1 MTATEYGSLLHTVMQ
16 HLDFYGDLSD
26 KGILHQLENMADR
39 EIIAKEHINK
49 IYRKNIR
56 DFLFNSLSSNTKP
69 VIERL
74 RRAKSVQREL
84 AFSRMIDA
92 KKLLYTQANDND
104 TIFVQGIID
113 LLIEEDDGFVLLDYK
128 TDNNPE
134 DIVREKYAVQIKLY
148 AQAAAKILHKP
159 IKEKYLYLFH
169 SGKAVQMP

>member
-1 MTATEYGSLLHTVMQ
+1 M
-16 HLDFYGDLSD
+16 
-26 KGILHQLENMADR
+26 
-39 EIIAKEHINK
+39 IIAAEEDAVAENTLPYRIKPYLVQWPKTQCSIYTSILNK

-104 TIFVQGIID
+104 SIFVQGIID

-128 TDNNPE
+128 TDNNPD

-148 AQAAAKILHKP
+148 AQAAAEILHKP

-169 SGKAVQMP
+169 SGKSVEMNDC